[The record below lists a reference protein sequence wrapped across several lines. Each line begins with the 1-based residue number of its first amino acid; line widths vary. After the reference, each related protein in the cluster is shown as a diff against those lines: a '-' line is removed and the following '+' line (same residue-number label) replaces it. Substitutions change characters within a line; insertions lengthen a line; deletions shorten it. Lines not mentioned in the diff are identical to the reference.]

1 MKTYRTGFLLAL
13 IGNIVLAVVLVGLW
27 LHYRAAKPMAD
38 AETKPSNPSAQDSTD
53 SSTATPPASTEARF
67 GAGANLCATIAEHR
81 REDRRGRT

>member
-38 AETKPSNPSAQDSTD
+38 AQTKQANSSAQDSTD
-53 SSTATPPASTEARF
+53 TTRNTPCIDRSRF
-67 GAGANLCATIAEHR
+67 GPGANLSATFAEHR

>member
-38 AETKPSNPSAQDSTD
+38 METKSSNSAAQDSMAN
-53 SSTATPPASTEARF
+53 SMAAPLHRPKRRWFRCKSLRNGCRAS
-67 GAGANLCATIAEHR
+67 G
-81 REDRRGRT
+81 